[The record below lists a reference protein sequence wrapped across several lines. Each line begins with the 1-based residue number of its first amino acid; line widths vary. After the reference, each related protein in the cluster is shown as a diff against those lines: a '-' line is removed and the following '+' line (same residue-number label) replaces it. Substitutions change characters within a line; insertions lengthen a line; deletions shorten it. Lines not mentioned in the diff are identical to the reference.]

1 MIAYI
6 QLPLQ
11 QLLIGRTTIFDQ
23 LRGVENYECDTPRS
37 AYLSLAEGLSVPR
50 IRELYQALRHTYG
63 AYIRFGAA
71 EQKTTAR
78 AAALY
83 RAVPHCTIIT
93 SDMTDSFLSELPI
106 RLLPGLGDRTT
117 RYLEK
122 HGVTTFAA
130 FRNLSHRTL
139 REWFGVSGLILQQ
152 FARGIDPRPVET
164 RQRLTVASGAWA

>member
-11 QLLIGRTTIFDQ
+11 SLLIGRTELFSQ
-23 LRGVENYECDTPRS
+23 LRGIESIEIDTPRS
-37 AYLSLAEGLSVPR
+37 AYLLLEGWMTKPR
-50 IRELYQALRHTYG
+50 VQELYRALRHTYG

-83 RAVPHCTIIT
+83 RGVPHCTIVT
-93 SDMTDSFLSELPI
+93 PAMTEAFLAQLPI
-106 RLLPGLGDRTT
+106 RLLPGLGERTT

-130 FRNLSHRTL
+130 FRNISHQTL
-139 REWFGVSGLILQQ
+139 RDWFGVSGLILQQ
-152 FARGIDPRPVET
+152 FARGIDPRPVEQ
-164 RQRLTVASGAWA
+164 RQRFAVA